1 MEKLK
6 DKKPVAGGIFIA
18 IFFFSVAFTSIAKA
32 AEIVVNKSVPN
43 ASYSSADIRA
53 VFTMQKRFWSNNRQI
68 KVYTLSDGNPLH
80 KDFVKNKLGMFP
92 HQIRRIWDRITY
104 SGTGTEPIELD
115 SEQEMID
122 KIANTPNS
130 IGYVTKKPDNDNVR
144 SLDYR

>member
-6 DKKPVAGGIFIA
+6 DKKPVVGCIFLA
-18 IFFFSVAFTSIAKA
+18 IFFFFVASTSIAKA
-32 AEIVVNKSVPN
+32 TEIVVNKSVPN
-43 ASYSSADIRA
+43 ASYSATDIRA
-53 VFTMQKRFWSNNRQI
+53 IFTMQKRFWSNNRQI

-115 SEQEMID
+115 SEQDMID

-130 IGYVTKKPDNDNVR
+130 IGYLTKKPDNDNVR
-144 SLDYR
+144 SIDYR